1 MGYHPHPHPLAPELG
16 EVATMYE
23 QTAPIEELWVEVTGE
38 PQLEP
43 QDEELGQQDE
53 EPERVVE
60 KPLQGEELGQQDEKL
75 EAVLRSHPQKM
86 KTEESEFEDEHLTP
100 QAF

>member
-1 MGYHPHPHPLAPELG
+1 MGWLVAQEPEQAHHQMGCHPGPLALALG
-16 EVATMYE
+16 EVALTDE
-23 QTAPIEELWVEVTGE
+23 QMVPIEELWVEVTGE

-43 QDEELGQQDE
+43 QDEEPGQQDE

-86 KTEESEFEDEHLTP
+86 KMKT
-100 QAF
+100 